1 MLTGISFTCFAA
13 SYVVALVLEVTR
25 FFTRLRILTVLA
37 IVMSAAGL
45 AAHTVY
51 LYNHVQQGVNA
62 GEPFAGWYHWCLLAA
77 WFLAAIYVGL
87 APANPKTALG
97 LFMLPMI
104 LLAVAMAYPFR
115 DMAPFPSSERYWGAA
130 HGMLLLAGSVVVM
143 LGFISGLMYLVQS
156 YRLKHKL
163 PPRQGLRLPSLEWL
177 QRVNSRAMIFS
188 TSLLGAGLLAGILLN
203 VSKGLVPWTEPTIC
217 ISGLLV
223 AWLVIAAVVEIFYKP
238 ARQGAKVAYLTV
250 ASFIFLVIVLII
262 ALFGPTQ
269 HAGDTGAL
277 PHRAPRIPHLAS
289 RISYPAS
296 RISYPAS
303 RISHPASRIP
313 HLASRIPHLASRI
326 SHPASRV
333 RPTGG
338 GS

>member
-13 SYVVALVLEVTR
+13 SYAVALAFEIAR
-25 FFTRLRILTVLA
+25 FFTRVRILTVLA

-45 AAHTVY
+45 VAHTVY
-51 LYNHVQQGVNA
+51 LYNYVQQGVQD
-62 GEPFAGWYHWCLLAA
+62 GQPFAGWYHWCLLAA

-87 APANPKTALG
+87 APVNPKTALG

-104 LLAVAMAYPFR
+104 LLAVALAYPFR
-115 DMAPFPSSERYWGAA
+115 DMAPFPSSQRYWGAA

-143 LGFISGLMYLVQS
+143 LGFIAGLMYLVQS

-177 QRVNSRAMIFS
+177 QRINSRAMIFS

-203 VSKGLVPWTEPTIC
+203 VSQGLVPWTDPAIC

-223 AWLVIAAVVEIFYKP
+223 AWLVIAALVEIFYRP

-250 ASFIFLVIVLII
+250 ASFVFLVLVLAIV
-262 ALFGPTQ
+262 LFGPTQ
-269 HAGDTGAL
+269 HAGAVGIWQPAAGAFWRTAGGNPPV
-277 PHRAPRIPHLAS
+277 PHVLGQSAS
-289 RISYPAS
+289 LLGGP
-296 RISYPAS
+296 
-303 RISHPASRIP
+303 
-313 HLASRIPHLASRI
+313 
-326 SHPASRV
+326 
-333 RPTGG
+333 GG

>member
-1 MLTGISFTCFAA
+1 MLTGISFMCFAA
-13 SYVVALVLEVTR
+13 SYAVSLALEVAR

-37 IVMSAAGL
+37 IAMSAAGL
-45 AAHTVY
+45 LAHTVY
-51 LYNHVQQGVNA
+51 LYNHVQHGVHA
-62 GEPFAGWYHWCLLAA
+62 GQPFASWHHWCLLAA

-104 LLAVAMAYPFR
+104 LLAVTIAYPFR
-115 DMAPFPSSERYWGAA
+115 DVAPFASSERYWGAA

-143 LGFISGLMYLVQS
+143 LGFISGVMYLVQS

-177 QRVNSRAMIFS
+177 QRFNSRAMIFS

-203 VSKGLVPWTEPTIC
+203 LSQGLVPWTEPTIC
-217 ISGLLV
+217 ISGLLL
-223 AWLVIAAVVEIFYKP
+223 AWLVIAAMVEIFYKP

-250 ASFIFLVIVLII
+250 ASFVFLVIVLLV
-262 ALFGPTQ
+262 AMFGPTQ
-269 HAGDTGAL
+269 HAGATGAVQ
-277 PHRAPRIPHLAS
+277 AGKPHLAS
-289 RISYPAS
+289 HASNPAPG
-296 RISYPAS
+296 IP
-303 RISHPASRIP
+303 HPASCI
-313 HLASRIPHLASRI
+313 
-326 SHPASRV
+326 
-333 RPTGG
+333 RPIGG